1 MASPVF
7 VWSKSQCGFGIRFAK
22 ALAYNTGKTTRCCY
36 STSKMLEQRGKQAD
50 YFPPVKT
57 PMLPADTFK
66 GKVALVT
73 GGGTGV
79 GRSITMMLSQLG
91 AEVTI
96 LSRKLD
102 VVKKT
107 ADEISSTTNNN
118 VLALQ
123 CDVRDHTCVRS
134 CVSECITE
142 MGLPQIIIN
151 ASSGNIIAPTER
163 LSPNAW
169 ATVVD
174 STLTGTANVITDVG
188 KRLISAHQSA
198 VFLNI
203 SAAYALSGSGYV
215 TPSAAAKA
223 GINALTKSLGS
234 EWTKYGMR
242 FNAIALGPIF
252 TKKSAVLREE
262 AFRLLDTAGEFQT
275 HLSERISIGRVGE
288 TEEVANL
295 ACYLVS
301 DYSTYMN
308 GAIVQFDGGEA
319 NFMSGEFNQLQSV
332 SEENWDMI
340 EDKMRRTK

>member
-1 MASPVF
+1 MASPIYL
-7 VWSKSQCGFGIRFAK
+7 WSKSQHKLGVRLAR
-22 ALAYNTGKTTRCCY
+22 ALAFTMGKTSSCCY
-36 STSKMLEQRGKQAD
+36 STSRVLEQRGKQAEF
-50 YFPPVKT
+50 FPPVKT
-57 PMLPADTFK
+57 PMLPPKTFE

-79 GRSITMMLSQLG
+79 GRAITFMLSQLG

-96 LSRKLD
+96 FSRKLD
-102 VVKKT
+102 VVQKT
-107 ADEISSTTNNN
+107 ADEISSVTNKN

-123 CDVRDHTCVRS
+123 CDVRDVTCVRS
-134 CVSECITE
+134 CVSSCITE

-188 KRLISAHQSA
+188 KRLISAHHGA

-252 TKKSAVLREE
+252 TKKSAVFRQE
-262 AFRLLDTAGEFQT
+262 AFRLLATAGEFQT
-275 HLSERISIGRVGE
+275 RSNDRIAVGRVGE

-301 DYSTYMN
+301 DYSNYMN
-308 GAIVQFDGGEA
+308 GAIVQFDGGEG
-319 NFMSGEFNQLQSV
+319 NFMAGEFNSLQSV
-332 SEENWDMI
+332 SQENWDMI
-340 EDKMRRTK
+340 EATMRTKQ